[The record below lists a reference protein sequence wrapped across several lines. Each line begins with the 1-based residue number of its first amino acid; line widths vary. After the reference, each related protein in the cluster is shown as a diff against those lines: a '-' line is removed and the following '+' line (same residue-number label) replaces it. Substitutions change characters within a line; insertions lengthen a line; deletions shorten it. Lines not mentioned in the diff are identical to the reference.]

1 MPEPNSTDSPPP
13 DEGGNAREQRLDWLI
28 TCAADTLHLTG
39 NPRRNFIDYSKRQI
53 IFSPQAAA
61 SSIVLAPRKARR
73 LERLRA
79 VYLPGLFF
87 AAWGIPPLV
96 LAHEIGWAQTLIL
109 LFLVCWFA
117 MIAWIVTIMSWSAGI
132 PSVYQ
137 AMPPP
142 GCAITADADA
152 LTINNA
158 IVPWP
163 KIALTAIWMRG
174 GASWKIPESI
184 ERLTLRAGGET
195 LMLDRNVVTNGQV
208 LLDTICDKLDMT
220 GGSSQSEIDPQA
232 TFDTLT
238 SSRF

>member
-1 MPEPNSTDSPPP
+1 
-13 DEGGNAREQRLDWLI
+13 
-28 TCAADTLHLTG
+28 
-39 NPRRNFIDYSKRQI
+39 
-53 IFSPQAAA
+53 
-61 SSIVLAPRKARR
+61 VLAPRKARR

-79 VYLPGLFF
+79 AYLPGLCF
-87 AAWGIPPLV
+87 AVLALPLV
-96 LAHEIGWAQTLIL
+96 FGAREIGLASTLIL
-109 LFLVCWFA
+109 LFLICWFLG
-117 MIAWIVTIMSWSAGI
+117 IAWIGGIMVWSAGI
-132 PSVYQ
+132 PAVYQ

-152 LTINNA
+152 LTINSA

-163 KIALTAIWMRG
+163 KIALMAIWMRE

-208 LLDTICDKLDMT
+208 LLDTICDRLDMT